1 MCIIHTQKRYFSKD
15 IYCLILILACLY
27 LNYRLLHDIFH
38 IGPGITPRLPYHP
51 WYHPATSISAQNCH
65 PQTSISALVSSW
77 DFNISPG
84 IIPRLPYQLE
94 RWYGRGQFTILPIK
108 TVFYHCKMFDNV
120 DYFENCKYHDLAR
133 KKM

>member
-1 MCIIHTQKRYFSKD
+1 MCIILTQKRYFSKD
-15 IYCLILILACLY
+15 IYCLILILACLLIHLLY

-38 IGPGITPRLPYHP
+38 IGPGIIPRLQYHP
-51 WYHPATSISAQNCH
+51 WYHPATSILAQNCH
-65 PQTSISALVSSW
+65 PQTSISSLVSSW

-94 RWYGRGQFTILPIK
+94 GWYGRGQFTMLPIK
-108 TVFYHCKMFDNV
+108 TVFDHV